1 MARLLRLA
9 LTELLAEERETAELP
24 AEEERETAELPEEVE
39 LAVLAEGEDG
49 LMAVLVEEDEGV
61 VDVVEEVEELEG
73 ERRSR
78 RRERRREP
86 RPSGWS
92 ATTSPLG
99 RTVPAGSMS
108 CHFDAKSAR
117 VVMLGSQGSVSG

>member
-9 LTELLAEERETAELP
+9 LAELLAEERETTELLG
-24 AEEERETAELPEEVE
+24 EEDRETAELPEEVE
-39 LAVLAEGEDG
+39 LAVLAE
-49 LMAVLVEEDEGV
+49 EDEGV
-61 VDVVEEVEELEG
+61 VDVLEELEELEG